1 MKTTKHF
8 ALAALLILGAAL
20 SASTPVRAQSTITLT
35 NVADPTDPDSGAS
48 GQATLSDVAY
58 ASSDTLGSSE
68 NDMWV
73 GDFYTGYLTV
83 SCSGLTPGARYR
95 IGPIGFQSVFDKKTL
110 TTTDFPTYALVRA
123 SGNGTVELAVP
134 VIFIG
139 GVTQYWW
146 NRDWG
151 GYWQFVGFWDTG
163 YSLSVDRKEGSKYV
177 TVLQGAFQYPY

>member
-1 MKTTKHF
+1 MMTMKHF
-8 ALAALLILGAAL
+8 AVATLLVGAVALVTG
-20 SASTPVRAQSTITLT
+20 SPVLAQSTITLT
-35 NVADPTDPDSGAS
+35 NTAGSNDQDSGAS

-58 ASSDTLGSSE
+58 AGSDTIGSSE
-68 NDMWV
+68 NDLWV

-110 TTTDFPTYALVRA
+110 TTSDFPTYALVRA

-177 TVLQGAFQYPY
+177 TVLQGSFP